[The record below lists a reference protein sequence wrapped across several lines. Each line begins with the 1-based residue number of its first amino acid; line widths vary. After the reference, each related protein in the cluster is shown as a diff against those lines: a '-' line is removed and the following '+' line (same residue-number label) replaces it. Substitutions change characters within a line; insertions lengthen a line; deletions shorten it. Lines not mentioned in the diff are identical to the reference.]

1 MVSNTP
7 AQATTFAITDTKLYG
22 PVLTLSTQDHAK
34 FLQQLKSCFKI
45 TISWNK
51 YQSEVTIEAPNPYL
65 DYLIYENLSF
75 HGANRLFVLSFG
87 NNANRAECT
96 KYNLPTVG
104 IKDYNVM
111 IEEQSFFD
119 QPVINNL
126 ITYDKIQITATNQRD
141 DFATGWLRNYNYF
154 NKYYKMIRHRFK

>member
-1 MVSNTP
+1 MVSNTA
-7 AQATTFAITDTKLYG
+7 AQATTFVITDTKLYG

-34 FLQQLKSCFKI
+34 FLQQLKSCFRI

-51 YQSEVTIEAPNPYL
+51 YQSKVTIEAPKPYL
-65 DYLIYENLSF
+65 DYLIYPSF
-75 HGANRLFVLSFG
+75 QWANRLFVLSFG

-111 IEEQSFFD
+111 IEGQSFLD

-126 ITYDKIQITATNQRD
+126 ITYDKIRITATYQRN
-141 DFATGWLRNYNYF
+141 DFTTGWLRNYNYF
-154 NKYYKMIRHRFK
+154 NKYYKMISHRFK